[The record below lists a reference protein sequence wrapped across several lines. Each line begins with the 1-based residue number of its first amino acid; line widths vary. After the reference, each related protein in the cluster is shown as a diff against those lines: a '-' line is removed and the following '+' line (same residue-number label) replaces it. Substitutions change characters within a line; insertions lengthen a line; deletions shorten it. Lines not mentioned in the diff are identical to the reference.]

1 MGQSQGMKDD
11 GVSYV
16 GTARH
21 TVTVVTTGDQTLT
34 CNLLLRE
41 RERRRERERERE
53 RERVS
58 VRSLKSTSTVKHTP
72 NCHTKLT

>member
-41 RERRRERERERE
+41 RERERRGERERERK
-53 RERVS
+53 RERV
-58 VRSLKSTSTVKHTP
+58 
-72 NCHTKLT
+72 